1 MAGNT
6 KSFFSRL
13 TGGGNAS
20 EDDEIESEKIAESG
34 KKSEI
39 KQQDWTEDE
48 EGGQLAVDMYQTPN
62 EVVVQAMIA
71 GVKPEDLDVSITK
84 DMITIKG
91 KRQRIREM
99 VEDNYYYKEL
109 YWGSFSRS
117 LLLPQ
122 EIDID
127 RIEAGHKSGLLTIH
141 LPKINRDKIQKVRVK
156 NE

>member
-6 KSFFSRL
+6 KSFFNRL

-20 EDDEIESEKIAESG
+20 EGDEIESEKIVESG

-39 KQQDWTEDE
+39 KQQDWTEDD

-91 KRQRIREM
+91 KRQRVREM

-141 LPKINRDKIQKVRVK
+141 MPKINRDKIQKVRVK

>member
-6 KSFFSRL
+6 KSFFNRL

-20 EDDEIESEKIAESG
+20 EGDEIESEKIAESG

-39 KQQDWTEDE
+39 KQQDWTEDD

-141 LPKINRDKIQKVRVK
+141 MPKINRDKIQKVRVK

>member
-6 KSFFSRL
+6 KSFFNRL

-20 EDDEIESEKIAESG
+20 EDNEIESEKIAESG

-39 KQQDWTEDE
+39 KQQDWTEDD

-71 GVKPEDLDVSITK
+71 GVKPEDLDVSVTK
-84 DMITIKG
+84 DMITIRG
-91 KRQRIREM
+91 KRQRVREM
-99 VEDNYYYKEL
+99 MEDNYYYKEL

-122 EIDID
+122 EIDAD
-127 RIEAGHKSGLLTIH
+127 RIEAGHKGGLLTVR
-141 LPKINRDKIQKVRVK
+141 LPKINRDKVQKVKVK